1 MAHGRIDIHGHLLPN
16 IDDGCPTVEDSVQ
29 CAKIL
34 VEAGYTHAFCTPH
47 FWPGLPK
54 NTIPN
59 IHQHV
64 VDLQKE
70 YDRRQIPLRL
80 FPGGEIN
87 LVSFWPSLKAGER
100 SQVVTYGLGG
110 KYVLFDFWAG
120 AMEECADCL
129 SQAIEYLQSLG
140 LTLILGHPERIEAIN
155 RDAANV
161 KWFADRGVLF
171 QMNTWCLTEPPES
184 PIYKM
189 AERLL
194 KDNRYF
200 ALGTDTHN
208 AAGLPNRI
216 RGLEIARELVG
227 EEMVNRL
234 TITNPRKLLPDS
246 E

>member
-1 MAHGRIDIHGHLLPN
+1 MRQGRIDIHSHLLPN
-16 IDDGCPTVEDSVQ
+16 IDDGCPSVEDSVQ

-54 NTIPN
+54 NTIPS
-59 IHQHV
+59 IRERV
-64 VDLQKE
+64 ADLQQE

-80 FPGGEIN
+80 LPGGEIN
-87 LVSFWPSLKAGER
+87 LVWSWPILKGAGR
-100 SQVVTYGLGG
+100 SQVVTYALAG
-110 KYVLFDFWAG
+110 KYVLFDFWAS

-129 SQAIEYLQSLG
+129 SQAIEHLQSLG

-155 RDAANV
+155 RDVANIE
-161 KWFADRGVLF
+161 WFAKRGVLF

-194 KDNRYF
+194 NEDRYF
-200 ALGTDTHN
+200 AFGTDTHN
-208 AAGLPNRI
+208 AAGMPNRI
-216 RGLEIARELVG
+216 LGIEVARELAGQEAV
-227 EEMVNRL
+227 ERL
-234 TITNPRKLLPDS
+234 TIINPAMLLPKES
-246 E
+246 